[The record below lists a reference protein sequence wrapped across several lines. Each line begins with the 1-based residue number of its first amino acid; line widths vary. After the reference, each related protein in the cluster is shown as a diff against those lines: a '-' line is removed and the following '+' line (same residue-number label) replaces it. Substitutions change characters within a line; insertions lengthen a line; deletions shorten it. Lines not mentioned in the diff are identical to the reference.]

1 MNALLKTVDMK
12 DTLLVKTKEELAKTK
27 VELQKYQQE
36 TRKYRTQLENALVK
50 T

>member
-1 MNALLKTVDMK
+1 MNALLKTVDKK